1 MVLLAAGLDTR
12 AFRLTW
18 PPGLR
23 LFELDLPDVLAFKE
37 HVLAGQ
43 GALPRCGRTILPIDL
58 QAEWPAALTTA
69 GFDPT
74 APTAWLA
81 EGLLIYLTAHDATQ
95 LLARVDELSAE
106 GSQLSF
112 EHGTIADSSLL
123 AQAHAV
129 PAMDQYTQL
138 WKGGLGPAGPD
149 WLTRHGWQVQT
160 HDRVDLAASYGSHHI
175 RPGQRRLPHRDPGT
189 VVAAQV
195 VAGNAAFPAATTAR
209 RSDDQ
214 QRRPPRHPPLVRI
227 SCDTDREGP
236 VVTALHSSGAVSA
249 PTFAH
254 AAEAFLAAHTRAGAW
269 SPGTVVK
276 YRQTLTGLAAKLR
289 AGPVERSVAALTPR
303 PGRRRWRRRSPTPTA
318 RWPQPPAPGTWPRCA
333 RPSTGGAPSAGWS
346 GTPPAAGPGP
356 RSAAMTAEH

>member
-1 MVLLAAGLDTR
+1 MEPQSLTGVGKTALGVASVRARETRRTDRLFDDPYAQAFLAAAPEAFTEERAVLEQGEGAAGLAAVGAAFFLHGIIRTRFFDDYLLQATAGGCRQVVLLAAGLDTR

-95 LLARVDELSAE
+95 LLARVDELSADR
-106 GSQLSF
+106 SQLSF
-112 EHGTIADSSLL
+112 EHGTIADSPLL

-138 WKGGLGPAGPD
+138 WKGGLGPAAPD

-160 HDRVDLAASYGSHHI
+160 HDSADLATSYGRTAPDQGSGGFLTAI
-175 RPGQRRLPHRDPGT
+175 R
-189 VVAAQV
+189 
-195 VAGNAAFPAATTAR
+195 
-209 RSDDQ
+209 
-214 QRRPPRHPPLVRI
+214 
-227 SCDTDREGP
+227 
-236 VVTALHSSGAVSA
+236 
-249 PTFAH
+249 
-254 AAEAFLAAHTRAGAW
+254 
-269 SPGTVVK
+269 
-276 YRQTLTGLAAKLR
+276 
-289 AGPVERSVAALTPR
+289 
-303 PGRRRWRRRSPTPTA
+303 
-318 RWPQPPAPGTWPRCA
+318 
-333 RPSTGGAPSAGWS
+333 APS
-346 GTPPAAGPGP
+346 
-356 RSAAMTAEH
+356 

>member
-1 MVLLAAGLDTR
+1 MRRRWALHGGVVRRARRGDRGIPPGNGYGGTGPPRSGDRCRRAHRRDRSRGACRWSSRSAPVGRIWSGRRWLAYSPPPGDPGGPPRPLLQPVRRGGPQRPGQRSAATPRAATAESGCRQVVLLAAGLDTR

-95 LLARVDELSAE
+95 LLARVDELSADR
-106 GSQLSF
+106 SQLSF
-112 EHGTIADSSLL
+112 EHGTIADSPLL

-149 WLTRHGWQVQT
+149 
-160 HDRVDLAASYGSHHI
+160 
-175 RPGQRRLPHRDPGT
+175 
-189 VVAAQV
+189 
-195 VAGNAAFPAATTAR
+195 
-209 RSDDQ
+209 
-214 QRRPPRHPPLVRI
+214 
-227 SCDTDREGP
+227 
-236 VVTALHSSGAVSA
+236 
-249 PTFAH
+249 
-254 AAEAFLAAHTRAGAW
+254 
-269 SPGTVVK
+269 
-276 YRQTLTGLAAKLR
+276 
-289 AGPVERSVAALTPR
+289 
-303 PGRRRWRRRSPTPTA
+303 
-318 RWPQPPAPGTWPRCA
+318 
-333 RPSTGGAPSAGWS
+333 
-346 GTPPAAGPGP
+346 
-356 RSAAMTAEH
+356 